1 MAKLISKTYGD
12 ALFDIAVENNKTDV
26 FFEEVKG
33 LKQIFTENPELSKFL
48 GHPDIELSEK
58 VTVVENVFQGRI
70 SDEIVGLMRI
80 VVTKGRA
87 SQLMSILD
95 YFIAKTKEFKK
106 IGVASVSSATEL
118 SDVQKKKI
126 VDKLLSSTSYTEFE
140 MDYKV
145 EPELIGGVVIRIGD
159 RVVDGSVKNKLA
171 NLKRELSGIQL
182 A

>member
-12 ALFDIAVENNKTDV
+12 ALFDIAVESKKTDV

-33 LKQIFTENPELSKFL
+33 LEKVLEENPELLKFL

-58 VTVVENVFQGRI
+58 VTTVEKIFQGRI
-70 SDEIVGLMRI
+70 SDEIVGLLRI
-80 VVTKGRA
+80 VVTKGR
-87 SQLMSILD
+87 SSELMDILD

-106 IGVASVSSATEL
+106 IGIASVTSASEL

-126 VDKLLSSTSYTEFE
+126 VEKLLSSTSYKEFE
-140 MDYKV
+140 MNYRVD
-145 EPELIGGVVIRIGD
+145 PELIGGIVIRIGD
-159 RVVDGSVKNKLA
+159 RVVDGSVRSKLL

>member
-12 ALFDIAVENNKTDV
+12 ALFDIAVENKKTDV

-33 LKQIFTENPELSKFL
+33 LKTVLLEHSELLKFL

-58 VTVVENVFQGRI
+58 LTVLENVFHGRI

-80 VVTKGRA
+80 AVAKGRG
-87 SQLMSILD
+87 SELMNILD
-95 YFIAKTKEFKK
+95 YFIARIKEFKK
-106 IGVASVSSATEL
+106 IGVASVTSASEL
-118 SDVQKKKI
+118 SEEQKTKI
-126 VDKLLSSTSYTEFE
+126 VEKLLSSTSYKEFE
-140 MDYKV
+140 MSYAVDSS
-145 EPELIGGVVIRIGD
+145 LIGGVVIRIGD
-159 RVVDGSVKNKLA
+159 RVVDGSVRNKLM

>member
-12 ALFDIAVENNKTDV
+12 ALFDIAVESKKTDV

-33 LKQIFTENPELSKFL
+33 LEKVLTENPELLKFL

-58 VTVVENVFQGRI
+58 VTTVEKIFQGRI
-70 SDEIVGLMRI
+70 SDEIVGLLRI
-80 VVTKGRA
+80 VVTKGR
-87 SQLMSILD
+87 SPELMDILD

-106 IGVASVSSATEL
+106 IGIASVTSASEL
-118 SDVQKKKI
+118 SDAQKQKI
-126 VDKLLSSTSYTEFE
+126 VEKLLSSTSYKEFE
-140 MDYKV
+140 MSYRVD
-145 EPELIGGVVIRIGD
+145 PDLIGGIVIRIGD
-159 RVVDGSVKNKLA
+159 RVVDGSVRSKLL

>member
-106 IGVASVSSATEL
+106 IGVASVSSAAEL

>member
-33 LKQIFTENPELSKFL
+33 LKQILTENPELSKFL

-106 IGVASVSSATEL
+106 IGVASVSSAAEL

>member
-12 ALFDIAVENNKTDV
+12 ALFDIAVEQNKTDV
-26 FFEEVKG
+26 FFEEIKG
-33 LKQIFTENPELSKFL
+33 LKQVLTENPELSKFL

-58 VTVVENVFQGRI
+58 VTVVENIFHGRI

-87 SQLMSILD
+87 SYLMSILD

-118 SDVQKKKI
+118 SDAQKKKI
-126 VDKLLSSTSYTEFE
+126 VDKLLSSTSYKEFE
-140 MDYKV
+140 MNYRVD
-145 EPELIGGVVIRIGD
+145 PELIGGVVIRIGD

>member
-26 FFEEVKG
+26 FFEEIKG
-33 LKQIFTENPELSKFL
+33 LKQVLAENPELLRFL

-58 VTVVENVFQGRI
+58 VAVVENVFNGRI
-70 SDEIVGLMRI
+70 SAEIVGLLRI

-87 SQLMSILD
+87 SYLTGILD

-106 IGVASVSSATEL
+106 IGVASVTSAAEL

-126 VDKLLSSTSYTEFE
+126 VEKLLSSTSYKEFE
-140 MDYKV
+140 MNYKV
-145 EPELIGGVVIRIGD
+145 DPELIGGVVIRIGD
-159 RVVDGSVKNKLA
+159 RVVDGSVRNKLA
-171 NLKRELSGIQL
+171 NLKKELSSIQL

>member
-33 LKQIFTENPELSKFL
+33 LKQVLTENPELLRFL

-58 VTVVENVFQGRI
+58 VAVVENVFNNRI
-70 SDEIVGLMRI
+70 SAEIVGLMRV

-87 SQLMSILD
+87 SCLMSILD

-106 IGVASVSSATEL
+106 IGVASVTSAAEL

-126 VDKLLSSTSYTEFE
+126 VEKLLSSTSYKEFE
-140 MDYKV
+140 MNYRVD
-145 EPELIGGVVIRIGD
+145 PELIGGVVIRIGD
-159 RVVDGSVKNKLA
+159 RVVDGSVRNKLA
-171 NLKRELSGIQL
+171 NLKKELSSIQL

>member
-33 LKQIFTENPELSKFL
+33 LKQVLAENPELLRFL

-58 VTVVENVFQGRI
+58 VAVVENVFHNRI
-70 SDEIVGLMRI
+70 SAEIVGLMRV

-87 SQLMSILD
+87 SWLMSILD

-106 IGVASVSSATEL
+106 IGVASVTSAAEL

-126 VDKLLSSTSYTEFE
+126 VEKLLSSTSYKEFE
-140 MDYKV
+140 MNYKV
-145 EPELIGGVVIRIGD
+145 DPELIGGVVIRIGD
-159 RVVDGSVKNKLA
+159 RVVDGSVRNKLA
-171 NLKRELSGIQL
+171 NLKKELSSIQL
-182 A
+182 G